1 MTGRKHSRRTFL
13 RGAGGAVGAG
23 AAAWV
28 GISNISSASA
38 ETTAQGKEARSAAR
52 RKPAAAAP
60 GVKGKVYAGYQ
71 GWFAAAGDGSPVNAW
86 THWASGTPAPGNQT
100 FELYPDISVYPA
112 SGLYQTGYANLG
124 NGKPAKLFSSYST
137 AVVDQHFA
145 WMQQHG
151 IDGAALQRFGS
162 DIVAIGQPRLQQ
174 RNDIQSKARDAAEK
188 HGRGFY
194 IEYDLSGLTD
204 DNLVAT
210 VQNDWTNTITG
221 TLKLTGSSAYAHE
234 GGKPV
239 VHLWG
244 LGFTNRPGTVQGS
257 LDLIN
262 WFKNKGC
269 YVIGGVPRGWR
280 TDANAKPGFGPVY
293 AALNMVSPW
302 NVGNPTVDQQLFD
315 DDMAEL
321 KANGQEY
328 QPVIYPG
335 FAWSNW
341 HTGAPKNEIPRKA
354 GNFMWQQAVAV
365 ARCGTKN
372 AFVAMFDEYDEA
384 TAIAPA
390 ATDASQIP
398 TNQYFLT
405 LDADGTHLSSDFYMR
420 LAGAATKMINGSAP
434 ISTTIPI
441 PPVA

>member
-1 MTGRKHSRRTFL
+1 MTERKHTRRKFL
-13 RGAGGAVGAG
+13 SGAG
-23 AAAWV
+23 ALGVGAAVWAGTGNLSPADAKTV
-28 GISNISSASA
+28 GRQS
-38 ETTAQGKEARSAAR
+38 
-52 RKPAAAAP
+52 AAAATP

-71 GWFAAAGDGSPVNAW
+71 GWFAAAGDGSPINSW

-112 SGLYQTGYANLG
+112 AGLYQTGYANLG

-145 WMQQHG
+145 WMQQYG

-162 DIVAIGQPRLQQ
+162 DIAAVGQARLTQ
-174 RNDIQSKARDAAEK
+174 RNSIQSKARDAAQK
-188 HGRGFY
+188 YGRGFY

-204 DNLVAT
+204 ANMVST

-221 TLKLTGSSAYAHE
+221 TLQLTNSPSYARE

-239 VHLWG
+239 VELWG
-244 LGFTNRPGTVQGS
+244 IGVTNRPGTIASS
-257 LDLIN
+257 LELIN
-262 WFKNKGC
+262 WFKSKGV

-280 TDANAKPGFGPVY
+280 TDYNGKPGFAPVY

-302 NVGNPTVDQQLFD
+302 NVGNPTVDKQLFI
-315 DDMAEL
+315 DDMAKL
-321 KANGQEY
+321 KAGGQDY

-341 HTGAPKNEIPRKA
+341 HAGSPKNEIPRKA

-365 ARCGTKN
+365 AQCGTKS
-372 AFVAMFDEYDEA
+372 AFIAMFDEYDEA

-390 ATDASQIP
+390 ATDTSMIP

-405 LDADGTHLSSDFYMR
+405 LDADGTHVSSNFYLR
-420 LAGAATKMINGSAP
+420 LAGAATKMINGSTG
-434 ISTTIPI
+434 ITTTVPI
-441 PPVA
+441 PPVG